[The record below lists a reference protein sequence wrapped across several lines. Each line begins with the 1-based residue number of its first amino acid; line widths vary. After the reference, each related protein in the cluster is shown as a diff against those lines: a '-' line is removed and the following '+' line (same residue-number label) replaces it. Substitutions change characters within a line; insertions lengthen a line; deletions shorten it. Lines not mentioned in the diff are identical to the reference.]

1 MGELA
6 EGGFGMADG
15 TGFLPAYLATGDD
28 ALKRERVAE
37 RLEQRI
43 GKLGDL
49 SFNSEV
55 FDGETARGVDIVAAC
70 NTLPFMS
77 DVRLI
82 TVKSADKLHKVD
94 VEALVS
100 YLEAPA
106 ESAVLALYAQ
116 GLAKNT
122 RLYKA
127 VSKLGKSAIIDC
139 SSVSKRDLPS
149 LVGQMAKTHG
159 IALRSDATNLL
170 IDLVGEDTVRIDAEL
185 KKLSLASAGGA
196 AITVDD
202 VNRLVGRTT
211 EAKPWEFVDAL
222 SERDAETCVLL
233 RGRMESTSPYALLAM
248 CITRIRELAMVR
260 GLIARGQ
267 LNQIT
272 KVVKGPTWKLE
283 KYYPRYARNFTSE
296 ELRDALRSARNAERA
311 MKSGADPEASCEMWY
326 LSVIAR

>member
-1 MGELA
+1 M
-6 EGGFGMADG
+6 
-15 TGFLPAYLATGDD
+15 
-28 ALKRERVAE
+28 
-37 RLEQRI
+37 
-43 GKLGDL
+43 
-49 SFNSEV
+49 
-55 FDGETARGVDIVAAC
+55 
-70 NTLPFMS
+70 
-77 DVRLI
+77 
-82 TVKSADKLHKVD
+82 D

-311 MKSGADPEASCEMWY
+311 MKSGADPEASFEIWY

>member
-1 MGELA
+1 MA
-6 EGGFGMADG
+6 EAS
-15 TGFLPAYLATGDD
+15 GFLPAYLANGDD
-28 ALKRERVAE
+28 TLKRERVAE

-55 FDGETARGVDIVAAC
+55 FDGENARGADIVAAC

-77 DVRLI
+77 DVRLV
-82 TVKSADKLHKVD
+82 TVKAADKLRKAD
-94 VEALVS
+94 AEAIVA

-127 VSKLGKSAIIDC
+127 VANLGKNAVIDC
-139 SSVSKRDLPS
+139 SSVAKRDLPS
-149 LVGQMAKTHG
+149 LVAQMAKAHG
-159 IALRSDATNLL
+159 ISIRSDATSLL

-185 KKLSLASAGGA
+185 KKLSLGGIRGN

-211 EAKPWEFVDAL
+211 EAKPWEFVDAF
-222 SERDAETCVLL
+222 SERDAAKCVRL
-233 RGRMESTSPYALLAM
+233 RQRMESTTPYALLAM

-260 GLIARGQ
+260 GLLARGQ
-267 LNQIT
+267 QSQIS
-272 KVVKGPTWKLE
+272 KVVKGPAWKVE
-283 KYYPRYARNFTSE
+283 KFYPRYARNFTPE
-296 ELRDALRSARNAERA
+296 ELREALRKARDTERA
-311 MKSGADPEASCEMWY
+311 MKSGADPEAAFESWY
-326 LSVIAR
+326 LSVIAK